1 MNVEIHCITIKGKT
15 AKNELESD
23 GSDFLWV
30 LYSIWKKI
38 RTIFFPYWLI
48 ELFKERFISSVKSYK
63 YLNKLMS
70 SKKNVSIFF
79 KKLFICAQSF

>member
-30 LYSIWKKI
+30 LYSIWKKLEQ
-38 RTIFFPYWLI
+38 FFFHTDSLNC
-48 ELFKERFISSVKSYK
+48 LKKGLSVLLKVINIWTS
-63 YLNKLMS
+63 
-70 SKKNVSIFF
+70 
-79 KKLFICAQSF
+79 